1 MAAFH
6 SSQRS
11 HFRISCRQ
19 LLTAL
24 LHSPRWCGVM
34 LSTEPANWARHRS
47 DGRFVATLFAVV
59 APLNLAF
66 NVPPSATVLNQATAW
81 LGWGAA
87 VMALLLGRANVAEA
101 GMPSGV
107 RPITGVLVL
116 VIGAALTSVAWTGL
130 PWSLALSAAGTASAG
145 LVIALAGARCTTAGF
160 AADADGGAMT
170 GALCWGLAVAGSIAS
185 LIALIQT
192 YVPAWADGDW
202 IALPSGSRVG
212 ANLRQPNHL
221 ATLLLWSAI
230 ALVWLGQRLVGGLP
244 QSPWPRCS
252 RRVVRRRAHGSRTGV
267 AACCCSRPGAR
278 SMGSVPRRW
287 RQLLVA
293 APLLYGLFWW
303 LLSVL
308 PSEAPASAA
317 GVDRLHL
324 GSSRW
329 AVWTDTLNL
338 LRQAPWSGVGFG
350 EFNFAWT
357 LTPFRRAGEFFD
369 HTHNLPLQLAV
380 ELGCRWAA
388 RLALLLAIGL
398 ARAWQARRRRRGHE
412 VISRRGLM
420 MLLLMAGCTAC
431 SSTRCGTRT
440 SCSRRHSAGACARR
454 TPAARRCSRT
464 ARPCAQ
470 RSSARS
476 RSALAAC

>member
-1 MAAFH
+1 
-6 SSQRS
+6 
-11 HFRISCRQ
+11 
-19 LLTAL
+19 
-24 LHSPRWCGVM
+24 M

-87 VMALLLGRANVAEA
+87 VTALLLGRANVAEA

-230 ALVWLGQRLVGGLP
+230 ALVWLGHRRRRVQLRLDADAVSRAPGGLLRP
-244 QSPWPRCS
+244 HATTCRCSWRSSSACRWPRWCWRCCWALWRACAARAAADG
-252 RRVVRRRAHGSRTGV
+252 RRTRRRA
-267 AACCCSRPGAR
+267 
-278 SMGSVPRRW
+278 PR
-287 RQLLVA
+287 
-293 APLLYGLFWW
+293 F
-303 LLSVL
+303 
-308 PSEAPASAA
+308 
-317 GVDRLHL
+317 
-324 GSSRW
+324 
-329 AVWTDTLNL
+329 
-338 LRQAPWSGVGFG
+338 
-350 EFNFAWT
+350 
-357 LTPFRRAGEFFD
+357 
-369 HTHNLPLQLAV
+369 
-380 ELGCRWAA
+380 
-388 RLALLLAIGL
+388 
-398 ARAWQARRRRRGHE
+398 
-412 VISRRGLM
+412 
-420 MLLLMAGCTAC
+420 
-431 SSTRCGTRT
+431 
-440 SCSRRHSAGACARR
+440 
-454 TPAARRCSRT
+454 
-464 ARPCAQ
+464 
-470 RSSARS
+470 
-476 RSALAAC
+476 